1 MNGTH
6 ADLLEVDVATI
17 EQELREFWKSAG
29 ESGQEAVMRACS
41 CNLVAVVS
49 NQKEAAEFPPIFARV
64 AESHPSRFIIAYIEP
79 EEASHPN
86 AIRAWISAQCSP
98 VVSGTPQVCCESIT
112 LAAHPGATKDLP
124 NTIVSLLVPDLPV
137 FLYWRSFTQ
146 GGRNLVERIA
156 RFSDTLI
163 VDSHR
168 SRQDPQNRLNLLQ
181 LLIAQPEKTAVRDL
195 NWSRITAWRDLIA
208 QFFDPPD
215 ARKYLDLISN
225 IEITRQ
231 LSAPGSIPTR
241 TLLLTGWLASSLG
254 WRRLSARRRGDQW
267 FSSWEARGG
276 EVKVTFTGTEAGP
289 GETPG
294 ISRIAIHTRGGDAE
308 FVVSAEPDSFRLNAI
323 TAIDDCRISHSVAQ
337 DPLDEASLLI
347 RELSHSGRDA
357 VFVPALREALEL
369 EKSFREDTRG

>member
-1 MNGTH
+1 MNGTY
-6 ADLLEVDVATI
+6 ADLLEVDVAAI
-17 EQELREFWKSAG
+17 EQELREFWKSTG

-49 NQKEAAEFPPIFARV
+49 NRKEAAEFPPIVARV
-64 AESHPSRFIIAYIEP
+64 AESHPSRSIIAYVEP
-79 EEASHPN
+79 EEATHSS

-98 VVSGTPQVCCESIT
+98 AVSVTPQVCCESIT
-112 LAAHPGATKDLP
+112 LAAQPGAAKDLP

-137 FLYWRSFTQ
+137 FLYWRSFTAA
-146 GGRNLVERIA
+146 GRILVERIA

-181 LLIAQPEKTAVRDL
+181 LLIAQPEKTTVRDL

-215 ARKYLDLISN
+215 ARKHLDLIST

-254 WRRLSARRRGDQW
+254 WRRTSARRRGDQW
-267 FSSWEARGG
+267 FSSWSTGGG
-276 EVKVTFTGTEAGP
+276 EVKVTFTGTEARP

-294 ISRIAIHTRGGDAE
+294 ISRIAIRTRGGEAK
-308 FVVSAEPDSFRLNAI
+308 FVVSAEPDSFRLNAT
-323 TAIDDCRISHSVAQ
+323 TAIEDCRISHSVAQ

-347 RELSHSGRDA
+347 RELSHSGRDV

-369 EKSFREDTRG
+369 EKSFREDTQG